1 MELSELNRI
10 LRNKAIKSGLCE
22 DWQNHIWNRDLTIP
36 ELLEIYIKGFD
47 FSVDNDWI
55 DYDFI
60 KEVIPIEDLHDANI
74 YIDEKVYLTSE
85 ASGYFVFLGESR
97 GSLVADGFIAVTV
110 YCRHNSRIDV
120 RAINGARVF
129 VTYYDDSGGDCY
141 QDDYSKCKKYI
152 RKRVAK

>member
-1 MELSELNRI
+1 MARAN
-10 LRNKAIKSGLCE
+10 GLCNE
-22 DWQNHIWNRDLTIP
+22 WFGSWGDDDTIDMC
-36 ELLEIYIKGFD
+36 LDRYVRGFD
-47 FSVDNDWI
+47 FAVNND
-55 DYDFI
+55 YPSLDFI
-60 KEVIPIEDLHDANI
+60 RRNFKDEDLLRHH
-74 YIDEKVYLTSE
+74 VYLDKVAE
-85 ASGYFVFLGESR
+85 VDAMQSGYYIFLGDSDCC
-97 GSLVADGFIAVTV
+97 LVADGFIAVTV